1 MGNFLNETSA
11 FSNIL
16 MCVYSDPVIFAFYF
30 FFLLQT
36 ARIIFGLAYI
46 LSEEG
51 AQLGNRYLVL
61 YGKKAVNRSLF
72 AIANSL
78 FNL

>member
-1 MGNFLNETSA
+1 MGDFLNETSA

-16 MCVYSDPVIFAFYF
+16 MCVYSDPVIFAFYL

-46 LSEEG
+46 LSEE
-51 AQLGNRYLVL
+51 RRSI
-61 YGKKAVNRSLF
+61 GK
-72 AIANSL
+72 
-78 FNL
+78 